1 MPLGLTI
8 HHHIDVCPSLSLEKN
23 SSTNVNQKRYQI
35 TPTKETENTQKWNW
49 IHATSSTTSLYD
61 EKFIFFGVTKISQIV
76 EIFQFLSIVLFFKM
90 CSAVTPFVMSPN
102 VIFEKRLQ
110 VDNGLFVFLSATENE
125 NYWCKLTERHLS
137 LFLQGFE
144 DVDPGML
151 YPACRHYFSRIHSLD
166 YYYE

>member
-1 MPLGLTI
+1 MQLVLQQVYTMKI
-8 HHHIDVCPSLSLEKN
+8 YIFRSDE
-23 SSTNVNQKRYQI
+23 NQPDRGK
-35 TPTKETENTQKWNW
+35 
-49 IHATSSTTSLYD
+49 
-61 EKFIFFGVTKISQIV
+61 
-76 EIFQFLSIVLFFKM
+76 FQFLSIVLFFKM

-102 VIFEKRLQ
+102 VIFERRLQ

-137 LFLQGFE
+137 LFLQGFD
-144 DVDPGML
+144 DVDPGVL